1 MAVFWTLAVFLL
13 STFSIQN
20 GASFE
25 KPGWMKKEQL
35 GGKLQESKRVDWHVG
50 EHVQGRLGGEHVKAR
65 LGGEHVK
72 ARWIELTPV
81 SSPLAATKEQMLTLG
96 LNKCISFMS
105 NK

>member
-1 MAVFWTLAVFLL
+1 MAIFLL

-35 GGKLQESKRVDWHVG
+35 GGKLQESGRSKRVDWPEVG
-50 EHVQGRLGGEHVKAR
+50 EHVKGR

>member
-1 MAVFWTLAVFLL
+1 MAVFWTLAIFLL

-50 EHVQGRLGGEHVKAR
+50 EHVKGRLGGDHVK
-65 LGGEHVK
+65 E
-72 ARWIELTPV
+72 RWIELTPV

-105 NK
+105 KK

>member
-1 MAVFWTLAVFLL
+1 MAIFLL

-50 EHVQGRLGGEHVKAR
+50 EHVKGR

-96 LNKCISFMS
+96 LNKSISFMS

>member
-1 MAVFWTLAVFLL
+1 MAVFWTLAIFLL

-50 EHVQGRLGGEHVKAR
+50 EHVKGR

-96 LNKCISFMS
+96 LNKSISFMS

>member
-1 MAVFWTLAVFLL
+1 MAVFWTLAIFLL

-35 GGKLQESKRVDWHVG
+35 GGKLQESGRSKRVDWHVG
-50 EHVQGRLGGEHVKAR
+50 EHVKGR

-105 NK
+105 NE

>member
-1 MAVFWTLAVFLL
+1 MAVFWTLAIFLL

-35 GGKLQESKRVDWHVG
+35 GGKLQESKRVNWHV
-50 EHVQGRLGGEHVKAR
+50 GEHVKAR

>member
-1 MAVFWTLAVFLL
+1 MAIFLL

-50 EHVQGRLGGEHVKAR
+50 EHVKGR

-105 NK
+105 KK

>member
-1 MAVFWTLAVFLL
+1 MAIFLL

-50 EHVQGRLGGEHVKAR
+50 ENVKGR

>member
-1 MAVFWTLAVFLL
+1 MAIFLL

-65 LGGEHVK
+65 
-72 ARWIELTPV
+72 WIELTPV

-105 NK
+105 KK

>member
-1 MAVFWTLAVFLL
+1 MAIFLL
-13 STFSIQN
+13 STFSIKN

-25 KPGWMKKEQL
+25 KTGWMKKEQL

-50 EHVQGRLGGEHVKAR
+50 EHVKGR

>member
-1 MAVFWTLAVFLL
+1 MAVFWTLAIFLL

-35 GGKLQESKRVDWHVG
+35 GGKLQESKRVDWPEVG
-50 EHVQGRLGGEHVKAR
+50 D
-65 LGGEHVK
+65 HVK